1 LNTFGYLGDVSS
13 PAAVRLT
20 APALS
25 ASFTISTNAQILGA
39 TTCIPR
45 PSPIVEGYHGTATT
59 AFLFRLFTQA
69 LAAQLLSFSS
79 VIQVRQTDSDSS
91 MQSPI
96 ISKMKFESTM
106 KRIEIPLPLSRIADS
121 DLPHVVSGVSRI
133 AIFFFFFFFVFG

>member
-13 PAAVRLT
+13 LAAVRLT

-39 TTCIPR
+39 TTEIFYIPR
-45 PSPIVEGYHGTATT
+45 PSLIVEGYRGTVT
-59 AFLFRLFTQA
+59 AVFLF

-79 VIQVRQTDSDSS
+79 AIQVRQTDSDTS

-96 ISKMKFESTM
+96 ISKTKFES
-106 KRIEIPLPLSRIADS
+106 KKD
-121 DLPHVVSGVSRI
+121 
-133 AIFFFFFFFVFG
+133 